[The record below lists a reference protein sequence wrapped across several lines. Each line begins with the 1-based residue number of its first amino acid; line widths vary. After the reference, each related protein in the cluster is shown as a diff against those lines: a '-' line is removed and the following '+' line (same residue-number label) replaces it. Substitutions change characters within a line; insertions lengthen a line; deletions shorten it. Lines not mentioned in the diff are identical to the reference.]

1 MANELQNRNTVM
13 AVVKEVTE
21 GTPVA
26 PSAATQFI
34 PIHEGFTFEPA
45 FDELENAEL
54 QSSIGQTKNSLGL
67 ENPTTSF
74 DLYIK
79 HSGVEAQ
86 APNWGVLLESSLG
99 QVTAAPSELNVAAS
113 TTASVVKVAASGTD
127 YPRGSA
133 VLLKNSTN
141 SYEIRPV
148 SGSTA
153 TDITLAFDT
162 ANIADTGVGIGRP
175 VQYSPLSVGHPTLS
189 VWGYRANAGAL
200 ELMGG
205 GRVTDLSIEVPAAEA
220 ITGSFT
226 IDGIE
231 YYFNPLTTT
240 ASLKYVDFT
249 DDVGTVAAQVE
260 EKTWKDPYELA
271 DALSTAMTAASVGS
285 GDDTITVTYND
296 SNGKFSFASDGTT
309 FSLLWN
315 TGTNA
320 ANTIGSLIGFSV
332 AADDT
337 GATTYEGDSAVSW
350 AAAFTPDFDDVDF
363 NVAKANNVLI
373 GDQQDNT
380 CFAAQTISYSITNT
394 KTDVLDMCATSGKSG
409 SQFTEREITVDV
421 VGYLTTNQAE
431 EFKRFRANDEISFA
445 HNFGVKSGGN
455 WVPGK
460 CVNTYMPSARISSFA
475 LGDSDGLVT
484 LEMTIQAFVK
494 DGLDEFFMNFL

>member
-1 MANELQNRNTVM
+1 MAKLQNRNTVM
-13 AVVKEVTE
+13 AVVKETTE

-34 PIHEGFTFEPA
+34 PIHEGFTFDPA

-54 QSSIGQTKNSLGL
+54 QSSIGKSKNTLGL
-67 ENPTTSF
+67 ENPTSSF

-86 APNWGVLLESSLG
+86 APNWGVLLESALG
-99 QVTAAPSELNVAAS
+99 QVTAAPTELNVAAS
-113 TTASVVKVAASGTD
+113 TTVSVVKVAASGTD

-133 VLLKNSTN
+133 VLLKNSSN
-141 SYEIRPV
+141 AYEIRPV

-153 TDITLAFDT
+153 TDITLAFDSI
-162 ANIADTGVGIGRP
+162 NIADTGVGIGRP

-200 ELMGG
+200 ELMAG
-205 GRVTDLSIEVPAAEA
+205 GRVSDLSIEVPAADA

-226 IDGIE
+226 IDGIQ

-240 ASLKYVDFT
+240 ASLKYVDIT
-249 DDVGTVAAQVE
+249 DDGGTVAAVVA

-271 DALSTAMTAASVGS
+271 DALSTACTAASVGS
-285 GDDTITVTYND
+285 GNNTITVTYDD
-296 SNGKFSFASDGTT
+296 STGKFTFSSDGTT

-315 TGTNA
+315 TGANT
-320 ANTIGSLIGFSV
+320 ANTIGSLLGFSV

-337 GATTYEGDSAVSW
+337 GSTSYVGDNAVSW

-363 NVAKANNVLI
+363 NVAKGNNVLI
-373 GDQQDNT
+373 GDQQDNV
-380 CFAAQTISYSITNT
+380 CFEAQNISYSIANT
-394 KTDVLDMCATSGKSG
+394 KADVLDMCSTSGKSG
-409 SQFTEREITVDV
+409 SQFTEREVTVDI

-431 EFKRFRANDEISFA
+431 EFKRFRANDEIAFA

-455 WVPGK
+455 WVAGK
-460 CVNTYMPSARISSFA
+460 CVNTYIPSARISSFT

-484 LEMTIQAFVK
+484 VEMSIQAFVK
-494 DGLDEFFMNFL
+494 NGQGEFYLNFL